1 MKSHASSSS
10 SFSCVFER
18 LDRVKNFPI
27 ISILPLHFNKLLSL
41 GAGCCCWW
49 LVVLLLRGRR
59 RCDGGVWLVPYLFV
73 PSLPLALVCGIFLFF
88 LFVVS
93 GISNI
98 ETHQCCSD
106 LRRHY
111 NNTLHYAHVVISPK
125 RRARHWSCLDFIKN
139 FPLQLLP
146 NVFSFITSTPKRLK
160 IHMVPAAKCPSQMA
174 IGWQICIRRHFR
186 IVNLLLHDQS
196 VLS

>member
-73 PSLPLALVCGIFLFF
+73 PSLPLALVCGISFFF

-111 NNTLHYAHVVISPK
+111 NNNHTLHLHNSLQRQCLAADDRPTPSADSSWKNVEYSWDDIFGSFTSPISLCCVPSVK
-125 RRARHWSCLDFIKN
+125 
-139 FPLQLLP
+139 
-146 NVFSFITSTPKRLK
+146 LK
-160 IHMVPAAKCPSQMA
+160 DK
-174 IGWQICIRRHFR
+174 F
-186 IVNLLLHDQS
+186 
-196 VLS
+196 